1 MKVHP
6 TMLLK
11 TKDDQNLPPGYP
23 TMLLKTMDSIF
34 RSGYHIESRTLSN
47 TVGTPGQGPSRGRHT
62 RRQGSSRAP
71 DTPHRGLQVIFERAL
86 LGNRQVGGFGARHAS
101 ETNPTELTYSVASR
115 YKDSGENKPKPA
127 IFRIIYGLRRKKAR
141 FSGNLNAERD

>member
-47 TVGTPGQGPSRGRHT
+47 TVGTPGQGPDEEGIPGGRA
-62 RRQGSSRAP
+62 QSRAP